1 MSIKGTIQHSEC
13 ITLALHEN
21 REFVIPCFDEKQA
34 NSKRV
39 SLYNARRE
47 LSENNQKLIQIQKF
61 LDPTIGWCI
70 KVKREEAKIFEV
82 VNGEL
87 TAFQRE
93 VVISPANSRLIKEML
108 KENLPIEEITEIC
121 ASRGLT
127 KISVLTEIESI
138 KDQPDDNEPA
148 FPQDKLKR
156 EKLSL
161 EDL

>member
-108 KENLPIEEITEIC
+108 KENLPVPEIIEIC

-127 KISVLTEIESI
+127 EISVLAEIESI

-148 FPQDKLKR
+148 FPQDMLKR